1 MTFSYCL
8 LCYCRE
14 IIRGNACILPHG
26 VHALFSLAERKET
39 HTEKVLVPKKQKKKA
54 PEIQENTNSHVWQHR
69 TKMTYSDKLFLL
81 LSFMKKKCK
90 YKDEKFLG

>member
-1 MTFSYCL
+1 M
-8 LCYCRE
+8 
-14 IIRGNACILPHG
+14 
-26 VHALFSLAERKET
+26 
-39 HTEKVLVPKKQKKKA
+39 PKKQKKKA

-90 YKDEKFLG
+90 YKDENFWVEKKKAKLVKRCYLSLKL

>member
-1 MTFSYCL
+1 M
-8 LCYCRE
+8 
-14 IIRGNACILPHG
+14 
-26 VHALFSLAERKET
+26 
-39 HTEKVLVPKKQKKKA
+39 PKKQKKKA

-90 YKDEKFLG
+90 YKDEKFWVEKKKAKLVKRYYLSLKL

>member
-1 MTFSYCL
+1 M
-8 LCYCRE
+8 
-14 IIRGNACILPHG
+14 
-26 VHALFSLAERKET
+26 
-39 HTEKVLVPKKQKKKA
+39 PKKQNKKA

-90 YKDEKFLG
+90 YKDENFWVEKKKAKLVKHYYLSLKL

>member
-1 MTFSYCL
+1 M
-8 LCYCRE
+8 
-14 IIRGNACILPHG
+14 
-26 VHALFSLAERKET
+26 
-39 HTEKVLVPKKQKKKA
+39 PKKQKKKA
-54 PEIQENTNSHVWQHR
+54 PEIQENTNSHVWQHG